1 MRVGMRRRWDFRS
14 PLHACSAPE
23 RHYGRGFVR
32 AVRFSESTR
41 LPNGCFDRTNTVRS
55 LAPEESASSVS
66 GDVVAARKYQ
76 VLMEL
81 GRGGTAVVSAGISRG
96 LGGFTKL
103 VVLKTIKEEFISDRD
118 TARMF
123 VNEARISARMNHPN
137 VVQVYEV
144 YRRERVPVIVME
156 YLDGQSFARVLGR
169 AFRDPRYRTDLG
181 VAILCKVLAGLGY
194 AHSLADYDGT
204 PLRIVHRDVS
214 PHNVM
219 VTYDGQVKLVD
230 FGIAK
235 LSANADETRT
245 GVIKGKIGYM
255 APEQVEGGQL
265 DHRSDLFAVGV
276 MLWEIIARR
285 RLWGARSDAEIV
297 RCLVLDEV
305 PSLLAVEPNVDPEL
319 AGICD
324 RALSVHPDE
333 RFPSAS
339 EFQAALEV
347 YLARRGVVIRQHD
360 IADLICR
367 ACADLRASSA
377 QRLQGEL
384 AKFAANA
391 PSWKDALVAFDELN
405 TPAPERGTRGR
416 AWIMLGSS
424 LITLGTAVGVY
435 RWIGD
440 EPVGAVSAAPEAS
453 AALAAAAPAAANV
466 TLKVNVVPRNA
477 VLYLDGRRLDGAA
490 GGHQLP
496 GDGREHELRAE
507 AEGFVTL
514 VRRLRVERDTSV
526 DLALERVVKAR
537 PGRVAAPEGVVSAAE
552 ERVSEAG
559 RGQRSAGARQ
569 GEVAREAAAPG
580 GSPLVT
586 GASCDPPYFI
596 GSDGLKHYRRE
607 CL

>member
-1 MRVGMRRRWDFRS
+1 MAGGLFE
-14 PLHACSAPE
+14 PYASAKAPIPP
-23 RHYGRGFVR
+23 H
-32 AVRFSESTR
+32 
-41 LPNGCFDRTNTVRS
+41 GCFDHTTTVRS
-55 LAPEESASSVS
+55 TAPEESASSVS

-156 YLDGQSFARVLGR
+156 YLDGQSFARVLAR

-194 AHSLADYDGT
+194 AHSLADYDGA

-265 DHRSDLFAVGV
+265 DHRADLFAVGV

-305 PSLLAVEPNVDPEL
+305 PSLLSVEPNVDPEL

-324 RALSVHPDE
+324 RALSVQPDE

-367 ACADLRASSA
+367 SCADLRASSG

-405 TPAPERGTRGR
+405 TPPPERGTTGR
-416 AWIMLGSS
+416 AWIMLASS
-424 LITLGTAVGVY
+424 LITLGTAVEVY
-435 RWIGD
+435 RWLRD
-440 EPVGAVSAAPEAS
+440 EPAAVVAS
-453 AALAAAAPAAANV
+453 AGLGSNAPALAPAQAPDTV
-466 TLKVNVVPRNA
+466 TLKVSVVPA
-477 VLYLDGRRLDGAA
+477 EASLYLDGRRLHGAA
-490 GGHQLP
+490 AGLSLP
-496 GDGREHELRAE
+496 RDEREHELRAE
-507 AEGFVTL
+507 ADGFEPAVQ
-514 VRRLRVERDTSV
+514 RLRLDADAE
-526 DLALERVVKAR
+526 LALTLARVAKPKPAKA
-537 PGRVAAPEGVVSAAE
+537 AAPEATSAELAEAAAFRAGELDDANERMETRPRAQRPTATRQPEVV
-552 ERVSEAG
+552 
-559 RGQRSAGARQ
+559 
-569 GEVAREAAAPG
+569 REAASPSA
-580 GSPLVT
+580 SPLVT
-586 GASCDPPYFI
+586 AASCDPPYFI
-596 GSDGLKHYRRE
+596 GPDGLKHYRRE

>member
-1 MRVGMRRRWDFRS
+1 MAGGLFE
-14 PLHACSAPE
+14 PYASAKQPVP
-23 RHYGRGFVR
+23 RGCG
-32 AVRFSESTR
+32 AIAT
-41 LPNGCFDRTNTVRS
+41 TIVRS
-55 LAPEESASSVS
+55 SAPEESASSAS
-66 GDVVAARKYQ
+66 GDVLAARKYQ

-96 LGGFTKL
+96 IGGFTKL

-156 YLDGQSFARVLGR
+156 YLEGQSLARVLGR

-194 AHSLADYDGT
+194 AHALADYDGT

-235 LSANADETRT
+235 LSATADETRT

-255 APEQVEGGQL
+255 SPEQVEGAPL
-265 DHRSDLFAVGV
+265 DHRADLFAAGV
-276 MLWEIIARR
+276 MLWEIVARR

-305 PSLLAVEPNVDPEL
+305 PSLLSVEPNVDPEL

-324 RALSVHPDE
+324 RALSVQPGE
-333 RFPSAS
+333 RFASAA
-339 EFQAALEV
+339 EFQTALEV

-360 IADLICR
+360 IADLVCR
-367 ACADLRASSA
+367 TCADLRSSSA
-377 QRLQGEL
+377 LRLQGEL
-384 AKFAANA
+384 AKFAASA
-391 PSWKDALVAFDELN
+391 PSWKDALLALDDLEA
-405 TPAPERGTRGR
+405 PAPGRGTTGR
-416 AWIMLGSS
+416 AWLMLASS
-424 LITLGTAVGVY
+424 LITVATAVGVY
-435 RWIGD
+435 RFIRPEPAAGLTAAMAPQASAP
-440 EPVGAVSAAPEAS
+440 EPV
-453 AALAAAAPAAANV
+453 AAAPPAVSSV
-466 TLKVNVVPRNA
+466 TLTLSVSPASAR
-477 VLYLDGRRLDGAA
+477 LYLDGRRLPGRETR
-490 GGHQLP
+490 HTLP
-496 GDGREHELRAE
+496 RDDQEHELRAE
-507 AEGFVTL
+507 ADGFQHV
-514 VRRLRVERDTSV
+514 VRRLRLDADAALSLT
-526 DLALERVVKAR
+526 LER
-537 PGRVAAPEGVVSAAE
+537 AAPAEPVAQRAPGAPGASEPSETDDRSGPPRGPRPSGVA
-552 ERVSEAG
+552 SEP
-559 RGQRSAGARQ
+559 ARTS
-569 GEVAREAAAPG
+569 AAAPA
-580 GSPLVT
+580 
-586 GASCDPPYFI
+586 GAPWATAPSCDPPYFI
-596 GSDGLKHYRRE
+596 GPDGLKHYRRE

>member
-1 MRVGMRRRWDFRS
+1 
-14 PLHACSAPE
+14 
-23 RHYGRGFVR
+23 
-32 AVRFSESTR
+32 
-41 LPNGCFDRTNTVRS
+41 
-55 LAPEESASSVS
+55 VS

-297 RCLVLDEV
+297 RCLVLDEI
-305 PSLLAVEPNVDPEL
+305 PSLLSVEPNVDPEL

-324 RALSVHPDE
+324 RALSVNPDE
-333 RFPSAS
+333 RFASAS

-405 TPAPERGTRGR
+405 TPAPERGTAGR
-416 AWIMLGSS
+416 AWIMLLSS

-435 RWIGD
+435 RWIRH
-440 EPVGAVSAAPEAS
+440 EPAVVAGSNVAVTTAP
-453 AALAAAAPAAANV
+453 AAAPATV

-477 VLYLDGRRLDGAA
+477 ALYLDGRRLDGAA
-490 GGHQLP
+490 AGHSLVR
-496 GDGREHELRAE
+496 DAREHELRAE

-514 VRRLRVERDTSV
+514 VRRLRLDADTSV
-526 DLALERVVKAR
+526 DLALERAPKPRPVKV
-537 PGRVAAPEGVVSAAE
+537 PAPEAVLSRAE
-552 ERVSEAG
+552 EKASEAMG
-559 RGQRSAGARQ
+559 AQRSAGGRQ
-569 GEVAREAAAPG
+569 GEVARDRTVAAD
-580 GSPLVT
+580 SPLVT
-586 GASCDPPYFI
+586 ASCDPPYFI

>member
-1 MRVGMRRRWDFRS
+1 
-14 PLHACSAPE
+14 
-23 RHYGRGFVR
+23 
-32 AVRFSESTR
+32 
-41 LPNGCFDRTNTVRS
+41 VRS

-144 YRRERVPVIVME
+144 YRRDRVPVIVME

-181 VAILCKVLAGLGY
+181 IAILCKVLAGLGY
-194 AHSLADYDGT
+194 AHSLSDYDGT

-265 DHRSDLFAVGV
+265 DHRADLFAVGV

-297 RCLVLDEV
+297 RCLVLDEI
-305 PSLLAVEPNVDPEL
+305 PSLLSVEPNVDPEL

-333 RFPSAS
+333 RFPNAS

-405 TPAPERGTRGR
+405 SPPPERGTTGR
-416 AWIMLGSS
+416 AWIMLASS

-435 RWIGD
+435 RWIRH
-440 EPVGAVSAAPEAS
+440 EPVAAVASGSEAV
-453 AALAAAAPAAANV
+453 ATAAAPPAPAAV
-466 TLKVNVVPRNA
+466 TLQVSVVPA
-477 VLYLDGRRLDGAA
+477 SASLYLDGRRLHGAEA
-490 GGHQLP
+490 GTSLP
-496 GDGREHELRAE
+496 RDEREHELRAE
-507 AEGFVTL
+507 AEGFETA
-514 VRRLRVERDTSV
+514 VRRLPLDADTV
-526 DLALERVVKAR
+526 LVLTLERVAKPRPAR
-537 PGRVAAPEGVVSAAE
+537 AAGPQAGVSQAE
-552 ERVSEAG
+552 EPAG
-559 RGQRSAGARQ
+559 RAPRPSGNREPQAGRD
-569 GEVAREAAAPG
+569 GAAATT
-580 GSPLVT
+580 PLVT
-586 GASCDPPYFI
+586 AASCDPPYFI